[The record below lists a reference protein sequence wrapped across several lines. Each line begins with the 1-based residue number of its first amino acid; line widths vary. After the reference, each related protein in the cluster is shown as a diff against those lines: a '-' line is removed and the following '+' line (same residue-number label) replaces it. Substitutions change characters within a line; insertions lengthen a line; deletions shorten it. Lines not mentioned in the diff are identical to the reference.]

1 MSKKIKQANEQLV
14 LLNDSLSSLGDNI
27 KNIFIA
33 SNKSSD
39 SVTDSI
45 QKSLLGDIKG
55 AEKALKGQEMIIEGI
70 NKSKNKSAAIDTA
83 MIKNEAVKLTILR
96 KAEVL
101 RRNGK
106 VQDEESL
113 LLAITELDKVGE
125 SLKVLKEKNLEKQK
139 ERDYLKEGVKK
150 LKEQYTLTRLTQA
163 TMLLVGES
171 ILDASGMVANIAQNT
186 GLSAENS
193 QKMQLNFANIA
204 NHSGEVFINSKRLNA
219 SFAALSKQTGLI
231 AGFSG
236 DTLVAFTQLTEQLG
250 MGVEQ
255 ATQLTLMSKLQGGN
269 VEGIFN
275 NVTSTVNAINR
286 QNGVSIS
293 AKTIFDDISNASKAI
308 VVSLGMNP
316 VLLADAATKA
326 RLLGSEL
333 SKIDAIAGNVLDF
346 ESSINAELQAEL
358 FTGKQLN
365 FEKIRLL
372 ALNNDLAGVSNELLE
387 NEEMF
392 SAFSEGNRLTQQALA
407 DSIGISR
414 DEMAD
419 MVMSQK
425 FLQLG
430 AEGFT
435 AEFGEQSY
443 QQMLQLSASQKLE
456 ESFTKLKTGV
466 MDMVMPMIPFVDA
479 LASSLSM
486 LASMP
491 ALLLP
496 ISAILTGMALRA
508 FLISI
513 AFNPVAATAMA
524 VLGSGILGVQ
534 AYNNNQ
540 KSDSSPS
547 SNVGG
552 IDYDKMA
559 SAMSRVQVVNKVD
572 SYATSKS
579 TAYNGTQQ
587 SNNKLNTSFP

>member
-275 NVTSTVNAINR
+275 NVASTVNAMNR

-293 AKTIFDDISNASKAI
+293 AKAIFEDISKASKAV

-372 ALNNDLAGVSNELLE
+372 ALNNDLAGVSNELLN

-392 SAFSEGNRLTQQALA
+392 SSFSEGNRLTQQAIA
-407 DSIGISR
+407 DSIGIGR

-419 MVMSQK
+419 MVMKQK

>member
-106 VQDEESL
+106 LQDEKSL

-125 SLKVLKEKNLEKQK
+125 NLKVLKEKNLEKQK

-372 ALNNDLAGVSNELLE
+372 ALNNDLAGVSNELLN

-392 SAFSEGNRLTQQALA
+392 SSFSEGNRLTQQAIA
-407 DSIGISR
+407 DSIGIGR

-419 MVMSQK
+419 MVMKQK

-513 AFNPVAATAMA
+513 ALNPVAATTMA
-524 VLGSGILGVQ
+524 VLGGGILGVQ
-534 AYNNNQ
+534 AYNNHQ
-540 KSDSSPS
+540 KTDSSPS